1 MYINKINEDFL
12 EKSLIFL
19 SLIIRFMFVF
29 IGILSEEIF
38 L

>member
-12 EKSLIFL
+12 EKSLNLL
-19 SLIIRFMFVF
+19 SLIIRFMFVL
-29 IGILSEEIF
+29 IVILPEEIF